1 MGRNWKHRRDDGG
14 SMLAT
19 IIVIV
24 GGAGLCCF
32 LALAADSSLLL
43 QIGVATASL
52 ITIVQIV
59 RYRYGSDSTGKLNIW
74 QILTRRPN
82 DDNIA
87 AHYHPERIIDKHS
100 EARVG
105 TNQPISAEEAHQ
117 IQVTSSNTWV
127 PSKATGENRKDS
139 V

>member
-32 LALAADSSLLL
+32 LAMAADSSMLL
-43 QIGVATASL
+43 QAGVAIGSL
-52 ITIVQIV
+52 LAIVQII
-59 RYRYGSDSTGKLNIW
+59 RYRYGRDSTGKLSIW
-74 QILTRRPN
+74 HIITRRPN

-87 AHYHPERIIDKHS
+87 AHYHPERVIDKHS

-105 TNQPISAEEAHQ
+105 TNKPISAEEAHQ
-117 IQVTSSNTWV
+117 IQITSSNTWV
-127 PSKATGENRKDS
+127 PSKATAERKDS
-139 V
+139 A